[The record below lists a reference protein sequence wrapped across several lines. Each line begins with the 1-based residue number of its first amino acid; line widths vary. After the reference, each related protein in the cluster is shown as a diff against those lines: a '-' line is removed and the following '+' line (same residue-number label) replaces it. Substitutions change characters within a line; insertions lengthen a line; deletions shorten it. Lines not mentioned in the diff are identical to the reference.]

1 MSLPLP
7 LAISEMKK
15 KQLALILSGNFPYGL
30 RIGSMIDKYRFK
42 ACYTRQYGDALE
54 QSDEEFM
61 KILRAVGTLRDNRI
75 FSKETSK
82 AETEIVT
89 KILMDITETFKAGAK
104 CIYFSEL
111 FKKYNIAL
119 TSQLKIFSLNV
130 FCKFLSAKLGGKY
143 FFNKSCVYSVSE
155 YGAFE
160 EIYDFICSSWEPVTP
175 QKIHKKLW
183 YVPVEVIA
191 KYLKSAKTKDFVKV
205 DEGTYFYAF
214 NFPVMPEEL
223 QQIQEIISDQ
233 LYMKDFITAEDL
245 RELIDRDLPSVSMSI
260 ENFSTHAM
268 FVCLSVLLKDKF
280 SFSGSLISSLS
291 QPLSADDVFREF
303 CMKQDEL
310 TVDDIESFAED
321 FGSKSG
327 IRWKAVSDVMLRVSE
342 DKFIN
347 NKNFS
352 FNVQEVDRAI
362 NEILG
367 GSDYM
372 PLQKMNLFI
381 NYPQC
386 GHSWNKYL
394 LESYAAK
401 FSWEF
406 MLLHSNYSQRNSA
419 RVIVRRDSGIKNFQ
433 MLIARVLAS
442 SDSWLTRDEALD
454 FLVREG
460 YLKSRRCSGIDKA
473 MSEARLLRRK
483 FPDKF

>member
-15 KQLALILSGNFPYGL
+15 KQLALILSGSFPYGL
-30 RIGSMIDKYRFK
+30 RIGSMIDRYRFK

-54 QSDEEFM
+54 QSDEEM
-61 KILRAVGTLRDNRI
+61 MRVLRIVGTLRDDRI
-75 FSKETSK
+75 FSKESSE

-89 KILMDITETFKAGAK
+89 KILMDIAGTFKTGAK

-111 FKKYNIAL
+111 FKKYNLAL
-119 TSQLKIFSLNV
+119 TSQLKIFSLDV

-143 FFNKSCVYSVSE
+143 SFNKSCVYVGSE
-155 YGAFE
+155 YGTFE
-160 EIYDFICSSWEPVTP
+160 EINDFICSSWEPVTP

-191 KYLKSAKTKDFVKV
+191 KYLKLAKPKDFVKV
-205 DEGTYFYAF
+205 DEGTYFYAL

-233 LYMKDFITAEDL
+233 LYMKGFMTAEDL

-280 SFSGSLISSLS
+280 SFNGSLISSVS

-303 CMKQDEL
+303 CMTQEEF
-310 TVDDIESFAED
+310 TIDDIKNFAGD

-347 NKNFS
+347 SKNFS

-362 NEILG
+362 NEVLC

-372 PLQKMNLFI
+372 PLKKMNVFI

-386 GHSWNKYL
+386 GYSWNQYL

-406 MLLHSNYSQRNSA
+406 MLLHSGYPVRNSA
-419 RVIVRRDSGIKNFQ
+419 CVIVRRDSGIKNFQ

-442 SDSWLTRDEALD
+442 SNSWLTREEALN

-460 YLKSRRCSGIDKA
+460 YLKSRHCSSINKA